1 MNVYIKSLNNF
12 PLFDMGVAALQ
23 GFRAN
28 GTNVFLYEDLDEVPL
43 NRHTLLVTSIEE
55 TKEWF
60 KRMDWIEDPELD
72 TIPKE
77 LNLLGFL
84 KRNIKETTLLEV
96 RNMDECNFP
105 IFIKPLSLKQF
116 NAGVIS
122 NIHQIGWIEESLKD
136 ETPIIIS
143 EVLDIVSEYR
153 CYIIDGVCQGIYH
166 YLGDIFKF
174 PNEDFIKLAV
184 NTFKTAPIA
193 YSLDVGITKNNQTVL
208 IECNDFWSL
217 GNYGLSPKLYCR
229 GLMMRWRQLLE
240 LNKLSNE

>member
-1 MNVYIKSLNNF
+1 MNVYIKALNNF
-12 PLFDMGVAALQ
+12 PIFDMGVTALQ

-43 NRHTLLVTSIEE
+43 NKHTLLVTSIDE

-60 KRMDWIEDPELD
+60 RRMDWIENPELD

-77 LNLLGFL
+77 LNSFSFL
-84 KRNIKETTLLEV
+84 KRNIKETTLLEI
-96 RNMDECNFP
+96 RNMHECNFP
-105 IFIKPLSLKQF
+105 IFIKPLNLKQF

-122 NIHQIGWIEESLKD
+122 NIHQIGWIEESLKN
-136 ETPIIIS
+136 ETPIIMS
-143 EVLDIVSEYR
+143 EVLDIISEYR

-174 PNEDFIKLAV
+174 PNENFIKLAV

-193 YSLDVGITKNNQTVL
+193 YSLDVGITKDNQTVL

-240 LNKLSNE
+240 LNKLNNE